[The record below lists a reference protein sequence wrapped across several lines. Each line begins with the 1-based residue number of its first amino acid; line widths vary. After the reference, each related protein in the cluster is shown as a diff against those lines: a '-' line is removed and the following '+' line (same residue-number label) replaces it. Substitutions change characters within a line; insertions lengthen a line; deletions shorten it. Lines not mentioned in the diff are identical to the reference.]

1 MTNMFVSHIIQLTNP
16 IDFLLPELFSK
27 EFMHFYSS
35 LGRHIKWRFRVSRI
49 AFRLFKK
56 LNFAKFSLSP
66 NHGGQHFSDTFYFAL
81 ILTASNKNSYF
92 NPWKRC
98 YSCYFQCSKGCD
110 ICILQFLNL
119 MICIMT
125 CIFYLLFGYSNA
137 SLGPLTRRQPHSVNV
152 NHSANSSLTWSS
164 PWAS

>member
-98 YSCYFQCSKGCD
+98 YSCYFQCSKRCD
-110 ICILQFLNL
+110 ICIFRFLNL

-125 CIFYLLFGYSNA
+125 CIWLLQRQVRTTYKEAA
-137 SLGPLTRRQPHSVNV
+137 SLSQC
-152 NHSANSSLTWSS
+152 
-164 PWAS
+164 